1 MKKLKLLVIA
11 TMMVGLWSGS
21 ASAMVV
27 DVDDVFTISGDQGD
41 GYGGSLPV
49 ASTDV
54 GGIPFQ
60 DWIGII
66 VSPFLPQGDKIRF
79 TASGGQTSIA
89 TPSLNLRLWDA
100 VKVGDNWATVGAALY
115 TQVPAGNFTPMIGS
129 LMEGGTYLM
138 EFFGNVEFA
147 NCPPA
152 LACGDPQT
160 ALYSM
165 SMSSNNVPVPAA
177 IWLFG
182 TAMVGFLGLRR
193 KQKFSAVAA

>member
-21 ASAMVV
+21 ASALLV
-27 DVDDVFTISGDQGD
+27 DSTFTITGDQAD
-41 GYGGSLPV
+41 GYGSSTIVSSLNPSV
-49 ASTDV
+49 AV
-54 GGIPFQ
+54 Q

-165 SMSSNNVPVPAA
+165 SMASNNVPVPAA
-177 IWLFG
+177 VWLFG

-193 KQKFSAVAA
+193 KQKFSAVSA